1 MNSKQQ
7 GNIVK
12 KKILGIGHPRTGT
25 GYTSKLLNS
34 WGLRVSHEEMLDD
47 GMICW
52 QFTNHNNQDL
62 PYYLL
67 KDKSLRRENYS
78 FDTIIYNVRNP
89 LYSLPS
95 IIYTEKSSLE
105 YRSKFVNID
114 TTQNIL
120 SQAIDSLIGWDGLV
134 KNNHVH
140 VIYRIE
146 DQHKFL
152 FDNLKQKYDN
162 IVWDKSWVNKTYN
175 ERYHLSFDS
184 ILKLIKDVDK
194 NKLDQVNAYCVK
206 YGYNPIFDTK
216 KFTLNTIKLI

>member
-7 GNIVK
+7 GVIVN

-34 WGLRVSHEEMLDD
+34 WGLCVGHEKMLDD
-47 GMICW
+47 GIICW
-52 QFTNHNNQDL
+52 QLTNHNNEDL
-62 PYYLL
+62 PYLQ
-67 KDKSLRRENYS
+67 DESLRRENYS
-78 FDTIIYNVRNP
+78 FDTIIYNIRNP
-89 LYSLPS
+89 LYSIPS
-95 IIYTEKSSLE
+95 ILYTEKSSLK

-134 KNNHVH
+134 KNNHVDI
-140 VIYRIE
+140 IYRIE

-152 FDNLKQKYDN
+152 FDNLKQKYDD
-162 IVWDKSWVNKTYN
+162 IVWDSSWMDKTYN

-184 ILKLIKDVDK
+184 ILQLIKDVDK
-194 NKLDQVNAYCVK
+194 NKLHQVNEYCIK
-206 YGYNPIFDTK
+206 YGYNPIFNTN
-216 KFTLNTIKLI
+216 KFILIDN